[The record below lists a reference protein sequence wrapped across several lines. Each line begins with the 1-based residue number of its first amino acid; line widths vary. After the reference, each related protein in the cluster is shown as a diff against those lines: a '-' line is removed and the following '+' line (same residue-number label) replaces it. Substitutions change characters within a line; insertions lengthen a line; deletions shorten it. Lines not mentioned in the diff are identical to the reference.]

1 MSIND
6 RVREVRNAL
15 NLTQKEFGQK
25 VTLAQTYL
33 SQIEKG
39 DRDVTEKIQKLIC
52 LQFGVNE
59 EWLQTGNGE
68 MFVGD
73 DNALLSQLAKQYRL
87 DDLSKTILSA
97 YANLDVS
104 KRAAFNAFV
113 REISAC
119 IMEQS
124 KENARIEI
132 NKIIASSRASD
143 TVKKDLH
150 GKVNMVIT
158 DCFPHIGFGN
168 VSEFEISEE
177 ISDEQN
183 SADLHAML
191 DDQIT
196 KEKRQASKASSAKES
211 DVG

>member
-1 MSIND
+1 MDISS
-6 RVREVRNAL
+6 RVKEVRK
-15 NLTQKEFGQK
+15 QKRLSQAAFGQQLG
-25 VTLAQTYL
+25 V
-33 SQIEKG
+33 S
-39 DRDVTEKIQKLIC
+39 RDVINNIENNRVELSEIMLKALC
-52 LQFGVNE
+52 AEFAVNE
-59 EWLQTGNGE
+59 TWLRTGNGSA
-68 MFVGD
+68 FVED